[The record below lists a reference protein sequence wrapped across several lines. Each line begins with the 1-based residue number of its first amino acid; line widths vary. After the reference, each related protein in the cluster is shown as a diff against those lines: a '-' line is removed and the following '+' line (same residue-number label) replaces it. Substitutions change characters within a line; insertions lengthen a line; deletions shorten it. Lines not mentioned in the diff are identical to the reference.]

1 MPSLGDHTQIGDHIH
16 MKKGSILPLCA
27 AALLAACHGDSGQA
41 PAVDPALQNSA
52 PVAARRGPTPGELT
66 AGMVEAVTIGK
77 STVPVAL
84 KFDLGSRPMVGQ
96 PLDVVVAVMP
106 QIAADSAVLL
116 VTGSDGLQVAPD
128 GGPTDMPS
136 VEPTQVY
143 RHNIK
148 TIPTAEGVQLLNIGV
163 SLKHDEITETRAF
176 ALPVIVASSTD
187 AANSPKK

>member
-1 MPSLGDHTQIGDHIH
+1 MASLGDYSH
-16 MKKGSILPLCA
+16 MKKGSIPSLCA

-41 PAVDPALQNSA
+41 LVVDPAQNKSA
-52 PVAARRGPTPGELT
+52 PAAVRRGPTPGELT
-66 AGMVEAVTIGK
+66 AGMVEAATIGK

-84 KFDLGSRPMVGQ
+84 KFDLSARPVVGQ

-116 VTGSDGLQVAPD
+116 VTGSDGLQVAAD
-128 GGPTDMPS
+128 GGSTDMPA

-148 TIPTAEGVQLLNIGV
+148 MIPTAEGVQVLNVGV

-176 ALPVIVASSTD
+176 ALPVIVASSAD
-187 AANSPKK
+187 AANSPKN